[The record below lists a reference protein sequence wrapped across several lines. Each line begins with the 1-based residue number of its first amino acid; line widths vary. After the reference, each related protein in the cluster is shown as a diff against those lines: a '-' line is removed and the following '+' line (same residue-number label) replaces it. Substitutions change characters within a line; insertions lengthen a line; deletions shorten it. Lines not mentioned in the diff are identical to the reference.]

1 MEEDTIEKFKIQHF
15 ENYKRAINELVINN
29 TNILVDDDILSLIKK
44 PPLDSMDIIKSKFL
58 EVAKKNK
65 VIINIEE
72 LENILLDYRNKV
84 GNFQNIKDIR
94 IEEIEQFI
102 DNFKPIKEFDV
113 FKITKKDLLKID
125 RKLKKQIKEKLIA
138 SLEDTIIK
146 NVNFTF
152 TDKTSSD
159 TQKKMITEII
169 KFLKGNYLKQL
180 LESIDFKILVKD
192 TTLINGIKEQGE
204 RYLFTKENSYI
215 FKNLED

>member
-44 PPLDSMDIIKSKFL
+44 PPLDSMDTIKSKFL

-72 LENILLDYRNKV
+72 LENILLKYRNKV

-94 IEEIEQFI
+94 IEEIKQLI

-138 SLEDTIIK
+138 SLEETIIK

-152 TDKTSSD
+152 TDKTPAD
-159 TQKKMITEII
+159 VQKKIVTEII
-169 KFLKGNYLKQL
+169 KYLKGSYLKQL

-192 TTLINGIKEQGE
+192 TTLINGIKEHGE

-215 FKNLED
+215 FRNLED